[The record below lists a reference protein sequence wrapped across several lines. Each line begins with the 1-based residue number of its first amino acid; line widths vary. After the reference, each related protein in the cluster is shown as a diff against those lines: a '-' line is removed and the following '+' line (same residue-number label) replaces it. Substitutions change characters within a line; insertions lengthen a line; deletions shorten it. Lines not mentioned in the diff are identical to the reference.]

1 MRKIIILTLVN
12 LTVLLSAQAQ
22 DLGNTE
28 YKKALWMSTRFYGGQ
43 RSGLNNWLV
52 AGHLPAGVAAGLTG
66 QSFMADA
73 DGATS
78 LSGGWHDCGDHV
90 KFGQTQYYAA
100 YVLLKAYAEFKRGFD
115 DRYSFD
121 YAGYKSQS
129 ITAPAT
135 GWTFE
140 GTAHDPNCIPDI
152 LDEVKHETDY
162 MIKITPNATTFYYE
176 VGNGNYD
183 HTNWVTSVKMQ
194 TLAQTSGGDV
204 RPFCNNPNDGAM
216 ASFTAATLALMSR
229 MYQHF
234 DPAYAAICLT
244 HAQYAYTYAST
255 RIGQTVGSCVGT
267 FYGTN
272 SNARN
277 AWAMCL
283 AEMYWATG
291 TASYKTTALA
301 LTTGAT
307 SGTNQINPN
316 NGYAFDYV
324 NNGELALY
332 DLAQLGH
339 ATALAN
345 FNTAVIGNQLAAGN
359 YNTDNVYTRNGG
371 WGVLRYPAGASFII
385 ALYNKIN
392 LPTPATPLTLDPRVY
407 DNIDYILGSN
417 SGKKSF
423 VVGFVPTTIAGANAV
438 IYPHHRNVYL
448 NDANPPDATKNTM
461 VIPAKNTQ
469 FGALVGG
476 VITSPGSYNKLV
488 TDYQWSEVCVD
499 YNAGLVGALGAINEV
514 LAPVDTMK
522 FYTPPCAVATPVT
535 FLSLTATGTSS
546 AIRIFWTT
554 ASEENNDYFIVY
566 RASDASNFTPIA
578 RVDAAG
584 NSSSVHNYSYVDRN
598 APSGAVYYKI
608 TQVDKDGKTSSTY
621 IVSYDNQSKS
631 MVSVFPNPFDVSTR
645 LTFNGY
651 WDAPVKV
658 TITDLTGNVLFSL
671 DNCVLSEPLDIGTGL
686 PGGMYY
692 VIVNTGEAVFTQKI
706 VKIN

>member
-1 MRKIIILTLVN
+1 MKKLFTLFIII
-12 LTVLLSAQAQ
+12 TVVSASQAQ
-22 DLGNTE
+22 DLSNTE
-28 YKKALWMSTRFYGGQ
+28 YKKALWMTTRFYGGQ

-73 DGATS
+73 DGSTNI
-78 LSGGWHDCGDHV
+78 SGGWHDCGDHV
-90 KFGQTQYYAA
+90 KFGQTQYYSA

-129 ITAPAT
+129 TTAPAT

-152 LDEVKHETDY
+152 LDELKHETDY
-162 MIKITPNATTFYYE
+162 MIKITPNAATFYYE

-183 HTNWVTSVKMQ
+183 HMQWVTSVKMQ
-194 TLAQTSGGDV
+194 TLAQNNGGDV
-204 RPFCNNPNDGAM
+204 RPSCKNPNDGAM

-229 MYQHF
+229 MYKPF

-244 HAQYAYTYAST
+244 HAQYAYTYASGH
-255 RIGQTVGSCVGT
+255 IGQTVGACSGS

-272 SNARN
+272 QNAKN

-283 AEMYWATG
+283 SEMYWATG
-291 TASYKTTALA
+291 TASYKTAALA
-301 LTTGAT
+301 LTTSAS
-307 SGTNQINPN
+307 SGTNDVNPN

-324 NNGELALY
+324 NNGDLALY

-339 ATALAN
+339 PTALGN
-345 FNTAVIGNQLAAGN
+345 FNTLVTGNQLAAGN
-359 YNTDNVYTRNGG
+359 YNGDNVYTRNGG
-371 WGVLRYPAGASFII
+371 WGVLRYPAAAAFII

-392 LPTPATPLTLDPRVY
+392 NTALSARVY

-438 IYPHHRNVYL
+438 IYPHHRNVFL
-448 NDANPPDATKNTM
+448 NDANPPDATKNVM

-488 TDYQWSEVCVD
+488 VDYQWSEVCID
-499 YNAGLVGALGAINEV
+499 YNAGLVGALGAINEK

-522 FYTPPCAVATPVT
+522 FYSSPCVTVTSVSFISLNAAPTGSAVKV
-535 FLSLTATGTSS
+535 SWS
-546 AIRIFWTT
+546 T
-554 ASEENNDYFIVY
+554 ASEENNDYFVVY
-566 RASDASNFTPIA
+566 RATDASNFTQIA
-578 RVDAAG
+578 RVEAVG
-584 NSSSVHNYSYVDRN
+584 NSNSLQSYSYMDRY

-608 TQVDKDGKTSSTY
+608 VQVDNDGKTSSTN
-621 IVSYDNQSKS
+621 IISYENQSKS
-631 MVSVFPNPFDVSTR
+631 MVSVYPNPFNSSTR
-645 LTFNGY
+645 ISFNDHWTG
-651 WDAPVKV
+651 PVKV
-658 TITDLTGNVLFSL
+658 TITDLTGNILFSI
-671 DNCVLSEPLDIGTGL
+671 DNYFPVEPLNVGASL
-686 PGGMYY
+686 SNGMYY
-692 VIVNTGEAVFTQKI
+692 VIINTGDNIFTQKI
-706 VKIN
+706 VKSE